1 MGNIIDYLKEYSGK
15 TFKQH
20 PFTAVDALLLSQI
33 SYMKLENI
41 VPADG
46 FADLETIAKCPD
58 ADVMYTDRLY
68 GDMYREIMG
77 HIAGSRRYAGF
88 EMGMFRETYSDIG
101 EYQFAAVTIRMTDLG
116 GAGSYFVSFR
126 GTDERL
132 AGWKEDLNLGY
143 MDVIPSEKMAL
154 EYLEDLPGM
163 LDASGEPKIR
173 SLFAG
178 GHSKGGALAVFAAV
192 KAGEVLQQNISG
204 VYSFDGVGLGD
215 EFYQSEGYL
224 RIRPLVTK
232 IIPDESIVGM
242 LFEDIG
248 NCMIVESEAH
258 GIKQHEYINWVVK
271 NGKFVYCDELKPVA
285 GLLVE
290 RINEWMESMDKED
303 REDFVDII
311 YGVILD
317 CSPEDIYN
325 LGDEIPSRIKSVIG
339 SFRTMSKEERNEIKS
354 ALKKLL

>member
-15 TFKQH
+15 TFRQH

-33 SYMKLENI
+33 SYMKLEGI
-41 VPADG
+41 VPAGG
-46 FADLETIAKCPD
+46 FENLETITEYPGAD
-58 ADVMYTDRLY
+58 AMYTDRFY

-77 HIAGSRRYAGF
+77 YIAGSRRYAGF
-88 EMGMFRETYSDIG
+88 EMGLFHETYSDIG

-116 GAGSYFVSFR
+116 GPGSYFVSFR

-154 EYLEDLPGM
+154 EYLDNMPKM
-163 LDASGEPKIR
+163 LDAAGEPQIE

-178 GHSKGGALAVFAAV
+178 GHSKGGALAVFAA
-192 KAGEVLQQNISG
+192 ARTNEVLQQKISG

-215 EFYQSEGYL
+215 EFYQSAEYK
-224 RIRPLVTK
+224 RIKPLALK

-258 GIKQHEYINWVVK
+258 GIKQHEYINWIVK

-290 RINEWMESMDKED
+290 RINEWMESMNKSD

-311 YGVILD
+311 YGVVLD
-317 CSPEDIYN
+317 CNPEDIYN

-339 SFRTMSKEERNEIKS
+339 SFKTMSKEERDEIKS